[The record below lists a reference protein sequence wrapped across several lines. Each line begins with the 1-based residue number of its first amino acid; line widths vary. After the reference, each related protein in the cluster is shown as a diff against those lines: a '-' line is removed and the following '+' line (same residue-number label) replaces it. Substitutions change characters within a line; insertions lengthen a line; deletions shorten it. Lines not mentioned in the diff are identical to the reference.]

1 MSRRFQSGSL
11 FKVKRKGRP
20 DAWVFRFY
28 EQQAGKRVYRKQTIG
43 TVDQFPLRRDAEK
56 EVASLRTR
64 INFDVH
70 APQTVS
76 ELIEHY
82 EQHELPRKAFASQEN
97 HKILVKRY
105 IKPTWG
111 KHRLSAVKTV
121 EVERWLDGLA
131 LAPAS
136 KTKIKACFSVLYS
149 HAIRHQWMTFNP
161 VSKVRTS
168 SKRLREK
175 DIVTPQEFRD
185 LLEELS
191 VRDRAM
197 VLLAGSIGLRRSEL
211 IALTW
216 GDLNEETL
224 EVTVRRS
231 CVRNRI
237 GNTKTE
243 GSARPVPLHP
253 LVLDALLEWKKESAY
268 RESTHFLFA
277 SARMDGEKPLSPDSI
292 LKRSIRPALVRA
304 GIVGKQIG
312 WHSFRHSLATNLRS
326 MGVDLKV
333 AQELLRHANS
343 RTTLDIY
350 TRAVSERKREANEK
364 VVQLLLSDGAQG
376 PQHPTAP

>member
-11 FKVKRKGRP
+11 FKAKRKDGP
-20 DAWVFRFY
+20 DIWVFRFY
-28 EQQAGKRVYRKQTIG
+28 EEVSGKRVYRKQTIG
-43 TVDQFPLRRDAEK
+43 TIDQFPLRRDAEK
-56 EVASLRTR
+56 EVVSLRMR

-70 APQTVS
+70 APQTVA
-76 ELIEHY
+76 ELIQHY
-82 EQHELPRKAFASQEN
+82 EEHELPRKAFASREN
-97 HKILVKRY
+97 HKVLTNKYVK
-105 IKPTWG
+105 PQWG
-111 KHRLSAVKTV
+111 DHRLSTVRTV
-121 EVERWLDGLA
+121 EVEQWLDGLT

-136 KTKIKACFSVLYS
+136 KTKIKACFSVLFS
-149 HAIRHQWMTFNP
+149 HAIRHQWTTFNP
-161 VSKVRTS
+161 ISKVRTS

-175 DIVTPQEFRD
+175 DILTPKEFQA

-191 VRDRAM
+191 VRDSAM
-197 VLLAGSIGLRRSEL
+197 VLLAGSTGLRRSEL

-216 GDLNEETL
+216 GDVNEETL
-224 EVTVRRS
+224 EISVRRS
-231 CVRNRI
+231 CVRNHI

-253 LVLDALLEWKKESAY
+253 LVLAALLVWKKEAGY
-268 RESTHFLFA
+268 CSTSDFLFA
-277 SARMDGEKPLSPDSI
+277 SIRLNGEKPLSPDSI
-292 LKRSIRPALVRA
+292 LKKSIRPALVRA

-312 WHSFRHSLATNLRS
+312 WHSFRHSLATNLRA

-364 VVQLLLSDGAQG
+364 VVELLLSDRAEIQ
-376 PQHPTAP
+376 